1 MKHLS
6 KLFTFVS
13 IPLLFAC
20 SGHTE
25 AKLKSTDS
33 LKNVFAKE
41 LKDKTL
47 PEARV
52 FLTEQAAQLDG
63 LLELMDTRL
72 QLSISS
78 TVKNPA
84 GDQGVITT
92 PVHTLFPTQ
101 TIEQGM
107 ALVAKNYNLLQ
118 EIGPKGSTLYP
129 SPANIYPIPDFFG
142 NNEKNKTILG
152 WSIKL
157 NQLYFY
163 DQTSAKEKAI
173 IEYDGD
179 VLIDTR
185 KPIDSASAS
194 FKYIYVTKAEQFV
207 LDKNTLSAKTPYGL
221 IELKQLGADEA
232 TVQITGKTDHVLAIV
247 GIDSKGRS
255 IEQNSTSSY
264 SIPTEAK
271 KKILQLYS
279 KALKSWVVILFR
291 SIKATFSD

>member
-6 KLFTFVS
+6 KLFTLVS
-13 IPLLFAC
+13 ISLLFAC

-33 LKNVFAKE
+33 IKNVFARE

-52 FLTEQAAQLDG
+52 FLSEQAAQLDG
-63 LLELMDTRL
+63 LLGLMDTRL

-78 TVKNPA
+78 TVKNPT

-92 PVHTLFPTQ
+92 PVHTVFPAQ

-107 ALVAKNYNLLQ
+107 SLVAKNYNLLQ

-152 WSIKL
+152 WSITL

-179 VLIDTR
+179 VHIDTR

-194 FKYIYVTKAEQFV
+194 FKYTYVTNAEQFV

-271 KKILQLYS
+271 KKILQL
-279 KALKSWVVILFR
+279 KHNLNFFLIFQ
-291 SIKATFSD
+291 